1 MTWKFDL
8 TTLKS
13 PVLIAVVVVVALLLA
28 LLIAYG
34 DVVCTPSSARLGGL
48 SWGGDWHGGT
58 RWDCLQLGFLR

>member
-1 MTWKFDL
+1 
-8 TTLKS
+8 
-13 PVLIAVVVVVALLLA
+13 VVVVVALLLA

-48 SWGGDWHGGT
+48 SWGERWHGAT